1 MKIAILTLIGHHNYG
16 NLLQAYALQT
26 MLKRMGHEVTI
37 LKREPNY
44 PSFKLLLLRVL
55 STLKCAIRIFGGN
68 KDFIICNPL
77 AYPNE
82 YKVRKSEA
90 IDYSQLKLFSEQNLS
105 FSPSL
110 RRKHS
115 LKKYVKKHKFDCFI
129 VGSDQ
134 VWREAYTPDI
144 YNYFLDF
151 LSEDDKSLKI
161 SYAAS
166 FGTNNEP
173 ISADKLPY
181 CVELSKRFNAISV
194 REQSAI
200 DLVHKYFHLSAVQVL
215 DPTLLLDPIDYY
227 KLINDRDKDKGKGAL
242 VSYIFDKD
250 QEKDNIISTCQNKL
264 SCNHIDLM
272 NLLVNKKGCKQMYSI
287 SEWLATI
294 TNAKFIVTDS
304 FHGCVFSILF
314 RKQFV
319 IIANEYRGSER
330 LKSILEIFSLQ
341 NRLFYSLEDF
351 LARKEDVLCN
361 LIDYSIGEQRFN
373 TLRIVSKNFLNV
385 NIC

>member
-26 MLKRMGHEVTI
+26 MLRRMGHEVTI

-44 PSFKLLLLRVL
+44 PSFKLLLLRIL
-55 STLKCAIRIFGGN
+55 STLKCAIRIFLGN
-68 KDFIICNPL
+68 KDLIICNPL
-77 AYPNE
+77 TYPNE

-90 IDYSQLKLFSEQNLS
+90 IDYSKLKLFSEQNLS

-115 LKKYVKKHKFDCFI
+115 LKKYVKRHKFDCFV

-144 YNYFLDF
+144 NNYFLDF
-151 LSEDDKSLKI
+151 LPEDDKSLKI

-215 DPTLLLDPIDYY
+215 DPTLLLDPIDYC

-242 VSYIFDKD
+242 VSYILDKD
-250 QEKDNIISTCQNKL
+250 QDKDKIVSDYIKKFGGEHL
-264 SCNHIDLM
+264 SLMDLQI
-272 NLLVNKKGCKQMYSI
+272 NERGCKQMYSV
-287 SEWLATI
+287 SEWLAAI
-294 TNAKFIVTDS
+294 ANARFVVTDS

-314 RKQFV
+314 HKQF
-319 IIANEYRGSER
+319 ICIGNESRGIER
-330 LKSILEIFSLQ
+330 
-341 NRLFYSLEDF
+341 FYSLLSSFNLEDR
-351 LARKEDVLCN
+351 LVDISKPLPHINKKIIDWESTDRVLKQKCV
-361 LIDYSIGEQRFN
+361 EA
-373 TLRIVSKNFLNV
+373 VAFLNS
-385 NIC
+385 NFYN